1 MIDSQREAATAGLF
15 LFFLEAFKFTL
26 ILEMTEMNQNPA
38 VHHVIQSL
46 SLQKDG
52 ELPAQLPMADQ

>member
-15 LFFLEAFKFTL
+15 FFSFFEAFKFTL

-38 VHHVIQSL
+38 VKFDITQ
-46 SLQKDG
+46 Q
-52 ELPAQLPMADQ
+52 